1 MDKAAENKDGT
12 KSQKSLKASVKSDKQ
27 AVADK
32 KDDKKVKELK
42 DKVSEMQK

>member
-1 MDKAAENKDGT
+1 
-12 KSQKSLKASVKSDKQ
+12 VKSDKQ
-27 AVADK
+27 GVAAN